1 MVLSPTKI
9 TTNLESCIKI
19 KATLRW
25 VGVQG
30 LPDGEAPPSGKSS
43 EYIQMRSK
51 GVGHHVWHQHLAIVH
66 LQPITILA
74 RHADGW
80 PVPSDLFR
88 MAKMMTLVISFLCVT
103 AGC

>member
-1 MVLSPTKI
+1 
-9 TTNLESCIKI
+9 
-19 KATLRW
+19 LRW

-66 LQPITILA
+66 LQPITICKVGA
-74 RHADGW
+74 PKG
-80 PVPSDLFR
+80 VSTSSR
-88 MAKMMTLVISFLCVT
+88 MTQ
-103 AGC
+103 